1 MAPDGSQV
9 GVKSIEEALWLAKN
23 LEMDLVE
30 VSPNA
35 DPPVCRLM
43 DYGKYKYEQSVR
55 NREARKKQ
63 TKTVVKEVKFRIKID
78 EHDFQTKI
86 RQARNFLMHGH
97 KIKAIVMFFGR
108 EITHT
113 ELGAALLDK
122 MIAALAD
129 VSEIE
134 SEPRREGRSM
144 NMTLIPDKA
153 KIKAL
158 KAAEAAAAAAEAEPP
173 PAESA
178 PGAGDDADAQESDS
192 GSGAIGDEDP
202 DQEPESTE
210 KTGDL
215 VGVPTEE
222 SANAASVQESKQQPD
237 GRDEQAESQPDESE
251 SAAEVHT
258 PVSATE
264 EA

>member
-173 PAESA
+173 PAEST
-178 PGAGDDADAQESDS
+178 PGAGDDADARASDS
-192 GSGAIGDEDP
+192 GSGATRDEEP
-202 DQEPESTE
+202 DQEAESTE
-210 KTGDL
+210 KTGDQ
-215 VGVPTEE
+215 VGVSTEE
-222 SANAASVQESKQQPD
+222 SANAAPAPESKQQHD
-237 GRDEQAESQPDESE
+237 GRDEQVESRPDESE
-251 SAAEVHT
+251 SDAEVHT

>member
-23 LEMDLVE
+23 LDMDLVE

-63 TKTVVKEVKFRIKID
+63 TRTVVKEVKFRIKID

-113 ELGAALLDK
+113 ELGAALLDR

-158 KAAEAAAAAAEAEPP
+158 KAAEAAEAEAE
-173 PAESA
+173 AEA
-178 PGAGDDADAQESDS
+178 EAVAAAQ
-192 GSGAIGDEDP
+192 
-202 DQEPESTE
+202 
-210 KTGDL
+210 
-215 VGVPTEE
+215 
-222 SANAASVQESKQQPD
+222 AASTTSDAEAAVAAGETAPD
-237 GRDEQAESQPDESE
+237 AGEPDMKEEDASE
-251 SAAEVHT
+251 PAAGEVAQVAV
-258 PVSATE
+258 PE